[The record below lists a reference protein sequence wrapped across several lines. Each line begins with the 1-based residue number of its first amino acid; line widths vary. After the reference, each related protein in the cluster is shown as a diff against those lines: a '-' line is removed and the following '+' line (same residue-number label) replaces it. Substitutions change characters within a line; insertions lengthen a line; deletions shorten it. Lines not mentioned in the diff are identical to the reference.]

1 MKERGAYVARNDVF
15 YRLSK
20 SAGVMPCFVFAS
32 ACLVTNQVMADAL
45 PPPSV
50 NKTINQ
56 GFPSAQKMTQMGYDS
71 KTGTLTVSNNGG
83 RTVTVKGD
91 TVTGTQGKTIS
102 AKGGYGETGKINT
115 TVTQTVSGK
124 ALTAAAAASV
134 GADADSKTS
143 ASRGL
148 ESARNSM
155 ARGDYIDAAIGAG
168 QAAWNGLSS
177 LPFVGGALGD
187 AGNAANQASNGYA
200 DIAAAAQGAYN
211 AAMSRGAS
219 GGGSNGATTGADL
232 GVGGAKQGNALGEAA
247 AAAKGAQAAA
257 MSKGD
262 FGGAAAAAAT
272 AKGAAAAA
280 KAASVNGALDEPPKD
295 EAGRRLYPGTY
306 TFTEVNQK
314 DPNDMKYVTQVQG
327 YAYAPGITS
336 GNNITKNQGEKG
348 TYNLWAGNIH
358 LLAGPIPTYTA
369 KNENSTVIHWGF
381 QSYGEKI
388 DVKKEDLALNQS
400 EIEDILKQMLANQ
413 NANHEALMNQLAG
426 MAAAGGGT
434 TVNNTTNTNNNTTTN
449 IGDSLTS
456 TGSTTSPAAGGQ
468 SVVDVATTG
477 HTNTGGTA
485 LSEPYTP
492 AGTNQAQQTQWTL
505 NPDGSVTATTIPRP
519 DLQPNS
525 SQAPT
530 KAPSTNTGQNTT
542 GQNPATTGQTP
553 SQQQQDQQKSQ
564 CELTPNAAMCQ
575 ELGEENGGIELGQ
588 KTINLNFSPADI
600 FNTDGE
606 CPASRV
612 VNLGQFGTVQFS
624 YEQLCYFFRLTR
636 PFLIML
642 TMLACA
648 WAVFGAIERQR

>member
-1 MKERGAYVARNDVF
+1 
-15 YRLSK
+15 
-20 SAGVMPCFVFAS
+20 MPCFVFAS
-32 ACLVTNQVMADAL
+32 ACLVTNQAKADAL

-134 GADADSKTS
+134 GADAYSKTS
-143 ASRGL
+143 ASREL

-200 DIAAAAQGAYN
+200 DIGAAAQGAYN

-257 MSKGD
+257 MSRGD

-272 AKGAAAAA
+272 AKGATAAAA
-280 KAASVNGALDEPPKD
+280 AAGINGTIDQAPKD
-295 EAGRRLYPGTY
+295 DKGRRLYPAVF
-306 TFTEVNQK
+306 TFIEHPY
-314 DPNDMKYVTQVQG
+314 DGSPNIVTQQYSLSPYPG
-327 YAYAPGITS
+327 YRT
-336 GNNITKNQGEKG
+336 GNNISRRGGDATSYTVG
-348 TYNLWAGNIH
+348 TDSVSSVVYNVQK
-358 LLAGPIPTYTA
+358 P
-369 KNENSTVIHWGF
+369 STSRIIQWSV
-381 QSYGEKI
+381 EVRRDKV
-388 DVKKEDLALNQS
+388 DVKEEDLALNQS
-400 EIEDILKQMLANQ
+400 EIEEILRQMLANQ

-434 TVNNTTNTNNNTTTN
+434 TINNTTNTNNNTTTN

-456 TGSTTSPAAGGQ
+456 AGSTTSAPSGGQ

-477 HTNTGGTA
+477 HSNTGGTA

-505 NPDGSVTATTIPRP
+505 NPDGTVTATTIPRP
-519 DLQPNS
+519 DLQANS

-530 KAPSTNTGQNTT
+530 KAPSTSTGQNTAGQNPSAT
-542 GQNPATTGQTP
+542 GQNP
-553 SQQQQDQQKSQ
+553 SQQQGQEQQRSQ

-575 ELGEENGGIELGQ
+575 ELGEENGDIQLGQ

-606 CPASRV
+606 CPAPRV

-648 WAVFGAIERQR
+648 WVVFGAIERQR